1 MALQTYTFA
10 YWGEQFA
17 NNKSMLA
24 LLNGVGSGVVAKV
37 WRVLLLNSSLT
48 TVTGVIA
55 AISLRPLSGLSAGTA
70 VTAIKHDSNNAN
82 VPAQV
87 VCSRG
92 GTATEVGTT
101 LRRIAWS
108 TDEPAVS
115 SATSDELQNL
125 VPLNYIWDA
134 GYGDAN
140 VQPLTLREGE
150 GISVKCET
158 STTAGYLDVAFEVTL
173 E

>member
-1 MALQTYTFA
+1 
-10 YWGEQFA
+10 
-17 NNKSMLA
+17 
-24 LLNGVGSGVVAKV
+24 
-37 WRVLLLNSSLT
+37 
-48 TVTGVIA
+48 
-55 AISLRPLSGLSAGTA
+55 
-70 VTAIKHDSNNAN
+70 
-82 VPAQV
+82 
-87 VCSRG
+87 
-92 GTATEVGTT
+92 
-101 LRRIAWS
+101 
-108 TDEPAVS
+108 
-115 SATSDELQNL
+115 LQNL